1 MRIMS
6 TKPKSYL
13 NQMLSQLPNGC
24 VATSIWLKSLGISND
39 LQQSY
44 KRNGWLKSI
53 GKGAF
58 VKYNDEATAEGAI
71 YTLQKQLNL
80 KVHIGASSALAMHN
94 FEHFATLAFFP
105 TQLFT
110 ADNIKLPK
118 WFVDNF
124 IKNAKNPS
132 KTQNGF
138 FKTSLFSTDVGIKII
153 EQNGLELQ
161 ISTPERAFLEELY
174 IAPEYI
180 NFSSIYQMLELAV
193 NLQPE
198 LLQELLENCNSIKI
212 KRLFLYMAENISHEW
227 FAYLNLSKINL
238 GSGKRVI
245 SKGGKLDKKYNI
257 VIEDL
262 DRI

>member
-1 MRIMS
+1 M
-6 TKPKSYL
+6 
-13 NQMLSQLPNGC
+13 
-24 VATSIWLKSLGISND
+24 
-39 LQQSY
+39 
-44 KRNGWLKSI
+44 
-53 GKGAF
+53 
-58 VKYNDEATAEGAI
+58 KYNDEATPEGAI

-80 KVHIGASSALAMHN
+80 KVHIGAGSALAIHN
-94 FEHFATLAFFP
+94 FEHFTTLSLFP

-138 FKTSLFSTDVGIKII
+138 FKTSLFSTDVGIKAI
-153 EQNGLELQ
+153 EQKGLELR
-161 ISTPERAFLEELY
+161 ISSPERAFLEELY

-198 LLQELLENCNSIKI
+198 LLQKLLENCSSIKV
-212 KRLFLYMAENISHEW
+212 KRLFLYMAEKTGHEW
-227 FAYLNLSKINL
+227 FDYLNLSKINL

-245 SKGGKLDKKYNI
+245 TKGGKLNKKYNI

-262 DRI
+262 DSI